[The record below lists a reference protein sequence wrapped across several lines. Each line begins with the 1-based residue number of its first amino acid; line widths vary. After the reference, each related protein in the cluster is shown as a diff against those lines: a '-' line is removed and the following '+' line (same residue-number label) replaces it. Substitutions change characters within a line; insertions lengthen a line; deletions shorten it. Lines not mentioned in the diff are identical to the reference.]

1 MKKFEVLKRCCEKK
15 ALTFKDLKE
24 VVEKENIQTAHTI
37 CKVRLI
43 YVTCLERSPKRAC
56 VHQSHLV
63 P

>member
-43 YVTCLERSPKRAC
+43 YVT
-56 VHQSHLV
+56 
-63 P
+63 